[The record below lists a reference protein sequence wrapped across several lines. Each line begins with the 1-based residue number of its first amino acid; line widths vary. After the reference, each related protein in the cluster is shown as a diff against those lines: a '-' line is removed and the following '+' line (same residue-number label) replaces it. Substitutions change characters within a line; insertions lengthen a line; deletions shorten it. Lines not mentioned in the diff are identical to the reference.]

1 MAGKAALNINVS
13 ADTSAAQKALKKLD
27 EQVDNMQKRAT
38 RRSKTSGGGGGGG
51 SGVPGL
57 PDIDLS
63 KLKLPDLSSFGKLG
77 ESLSKVSNV
86 SKLAGGNLA
95 NLTKV
100 LKGATS
106 IYSAAFAAMGFVADG
121 LVAMTKAGAGAQ
133 ANFEKI
139 NVSLSTLSKNLGGS
153 GDVSHLATQI
163 QTLAAEGVGNLEQLT
178 SAAQT
183 LMVAFNGNSGAVEKW
198 LPIIDDISVATGM
211 SAEQFAEL
219 MARVEDSGQVE
230 NRVFTT
236 LQRKGIPVYE
246 ALSKVLGVTGEEAK
260 AAAKNGEVGM
270 SEWMATVE
278 ELHKKYKGLSA
289 ELSSNTLQGA
299 IDTYSAM
306 REMAF
311 KGAAEARNMQEIA
324 DKNTRAADY
333 KLQAFDQVL
342 QTNIKAA
349 GDLVGRVEA
358 FFSRV
363 GDAVQPENIVAGLM
377 GVMSDITGETEN
389 IAQSLV
395 TAALQFRQIPNFAGQ
410 SSREIGE
417 YIAAA
422 SELYKQLDATLQRN
436 SGLSEETSDEM
447 RVAMEKIKDRLR
459 LAEEAAA
466 DVTLK
471 ETRAA
476 EELAEKERAAAE
488 AAEAQAK
495 AARDEAAEREKNIKK
510 LEEERLANIKDSEQY
525 RQELKESAARREMS
539 DAAEKGVGLDF
550 DVAVEKFAMAVSGM
564 NLADA
569 AEKLDDLTGKIANG
583 NIEEISAED
592 KETHKRLEKMI
603 SEIERLREAAER
615 TTERQNEAEERKRKE
630 EERDRRRAQEATE
643 TDTERAKRQTT
654 EDLQEFAE
662 HLKKAGYS
670 ASEQAARMAARIS
683 ELMLDARR
691 DLLEHLQVDMS
702 PSARGVKDYSTGLL
716 NDLIE
721 DNEKIAAM
729 ERTMTEKQIKEAVK
743 NNEIAK
749 ATLEAIQKFNHNSIA
764 N

>member
-13 ADTSAAQKALKKLD
+13 ADTSSAQKALKKLD
-27 EQVDNMQKRAT
+27 EQVDNMQKRSN
-38 RRSKTSGGGGGGG
+38 RRSKTSGGGDGG

-77 ESLSKVSNV
+77 ESLSKVSSV

-95 NLTKV
+95 GLTNV

-106 IYSAAFAAMGFVADG
+106 IYGSAFAAMGFVTDG
-121 LVAMTKAGAGAQ
+121 LIAMTKAGAGAQ
-133 ANFEKI
+133 ASFEKI

-153 GDVSHLATQI
+153 GDVSHLTTQI
-163 QTLAAEGVGNLEQLT
+163 QLLAAEGVGNLEQLT
-178 SAAQT
+178 TAAQT
-183 LMVAFNGNSGAVEKW
+183 LMVAFNGNTGAVEKW
-198 LPIIDDISVATGM
+198 LPMMDDVAAGSSLT
-211 SAEQFAEL
+211 ADQFAA
-219 MARVEDSGQVE
+219 MTARVQASGKIETEVL
-230 NRVFTT
+230 NMLRD
-236 LQRKGIPVYE
+236 RGIPVYKMLGE
-246 ALSKVLGVTGEEAK
+246 QAGVTAEA
-260 AAAKNGEVGM
+260 ALEMARSGQFGM
-270 SEWMATVE
+270 TEWMSLVE
-278 ELHKKYKGLSA
+278 KLHEKYKGLSA

-342 QTNIKAA
+342 QTNLKAA

-471 ETRAA
+471 ETQAA
-476 EELAEKERAAAE
+476 EELAEQERAAAE

-525 RQELKESAARREMS
+525 RQELKEAAARREMS

-564 NLADA
+564 NLAEA

-615 TTERQNEAEERKRKE
+615 STERQNEAEERKRQE

-643 TDTERAKRQTT
+643 TDAERAKRQTT

-670 ASEQAARMAARIS
+670 AAEQAARMADRIT

-691 DLLEHLQVDMS
+691 DLLEQLQVDMS

-716 NDLIE
+716 NDLID
-721 DNEKIAAM
+721 DNEKIASM

>member
-1 MAGKAALNINVS
+1 M
-13 ADTSAAQKALKKLD
+13 
-27 EQVDNMQKRAT
+27 
-38 RRSKTSGGGGGGG
+38 
-51 SGVPGL
+51 
-57 PDIDLS
+57 
-63 KLKLPDLSSFGKLG
+63 
-77 ESLSKVSNV
+77 SL
-86 SKLAGGNLA
+86 
-95 NLTKV
+95 
-100 LKGATS
+100 
-106 IYSAAFAAMGFVADG
+106 
-121 LVAMTKAGAGAQ
+121 
-133 ANFEKI
+133 
-139 NVSLSTLSKNLGGS
+139 
-153 GDVSHLATQI
+153 
-163 QTLAAEGVGNLEQLT
+163 
-178 SAAQT
+178 
-183 LMVAFNGNSGAVEKW
+183 VEK
-198 LPIIDDISVATGM
+198 
-211 SAEQFAEL
+211 
-219 MARVEDSGQVE
+219 
-230 NRVFTT
+230 
-236 LQRKGIPVYE
+236 
-246 ALSKVLGVTGEEAK
+246 
-260 AAAKNGEVGM
+260 
-270 SEWMATVE
+270 
-278 ELHKKYKGLSA
+278 LHEKYKGLSA

-299 IDTYSAM
+299 IDTYTAM

-342 QTNIKAA
+342 QTNLKAA

-447 RVAMEKIKDRLR
+447 RAAMEKIKDRLR

-471 ETRAA
+471 ETQAA

-525 RQELKESAARREMS
+525 RQELKEAAARREMS

-550 DVAVEKFAMAVSGM
+550 DVAVEKFALAVSGM
-564 NLADA
+564 NLAEA

-615 TTERQNEAEERKRKE
+615 TTERQNEAEERKRQE

-643 TDTERAKRQTT
+643 TDAERAKRQTT

-670 ASEQAARMAARIS
+670 ASEQAARMADRIT

-691 DLLEHLQVDMS
+691 DLLEQLQVDMS

-716 NDLIE
+716 NDLID